1 MAAQMV
7 QVLNYKVAGSLFEFR
22 TTSTTEMFDELQLMR
37 SMYGHGTPHQLRFLD
52 EHGDEHDS
60 MVEEEEPFEP
70 YTLSYTHNG
79 QQVEVP
85 VADLSADE
93 SAWDEMLDRI
103 GFDGKYAVKSYQ
115 PAPSSL

>member
-1 MAAQMV
+1 MSASMV
-7 QVLNYKVAGSLFEFR
+7 QVLSYTVAGSFFEFR
-22 TTSTTEMFDELQLMR
+22 TTCTSEMFDELQRMR
-37 SMYGHGTPHQLRFLD
+37 SMYGKETPHLLRFYD
-52 EHGDEHDS
+52 ENGDEHDS

-70 YTLSYTHNG
+70 YTLSYTYNG

-85 VADLSADE
+85 VADLSTDE
-93 SAWDEMLDRI
+93 SAWAEMHDRI